1 MTTLPDE
8 VRRMSVTERID
19 LAQAIWDSVVA
30 ESPTSMLTE
39 TQRAE
44 LTQRLAH
51 LEANPDDVVP
61 WEEVRDAARA
71 RHRQ

>member
-8 VRRMSVTERID
+8 VRRLSVTERID

-30 ESPTSMLTE
+30 ESSSSMLTDA
-39 TQRAE
+39 QRAE
-44 LTQRLAH
+44 LKRRIAH

-61 WEEVRDAARA
+61 WVEVRDAARA